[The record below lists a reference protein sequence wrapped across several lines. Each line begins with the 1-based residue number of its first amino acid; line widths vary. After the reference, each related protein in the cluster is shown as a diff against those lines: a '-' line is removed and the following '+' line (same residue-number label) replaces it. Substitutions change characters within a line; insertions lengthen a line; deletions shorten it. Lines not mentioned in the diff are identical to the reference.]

1 MTNQPKPTE
10 EFVQQAVAQILCANK
25 NSNSISHTIVQMLSA
40 QLLCTIKMSIFSGCI
55 EKSLILCYNILSV
68 GVGPAK
74 ATVWKGFHAVFVL
87 QLTSCLLG
95 RPKR

>member
-40 QLLCTIKMSIFSGCI
+40 QLLCTIKMSIFSGC
-55 EKSLILCYNILSV
+55 KTLYL
-68 GVGPAK
+68 
-74 ATVWKGFHAVFVL
+74 AVALKKVAF
-87 QLTSCLLG
+87 CG
-95 RPKR
+95 II